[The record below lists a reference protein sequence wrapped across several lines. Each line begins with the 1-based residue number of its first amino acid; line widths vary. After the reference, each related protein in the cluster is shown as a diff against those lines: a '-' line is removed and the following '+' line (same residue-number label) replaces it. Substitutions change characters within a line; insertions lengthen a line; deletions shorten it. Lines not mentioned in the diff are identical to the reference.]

1 LNRGWTN
8 SVNNRNRLSK
18 DSAHSGVA
26 DISQGSVCQ
35 AANSRVNPSSETTFV
50 LRFETPEIAGLL
62 STLVDLETEIGSE
75 FDRHGTIKIEAFVDM
90 TTHGEERAEYIRL
103 MGPTLGQVSHELRG
117 EYWLLAQK
125 WREYKDLF
133 DEGEEQA
140 VLLNTVASNFF
151 GFLKFVVRGRYAAFA
166 SAAR

>member
-1 LNRGWTN
+1 VSGSQLPSEPKFRNDIRFAIRDARDRGLIKHLGGP
-8 SVNNRNRLSK
+8 R
-18 DSAHSGVA
+18 D
-26 DISQGSVCQ
+26 
-35 AANSRVNPSSETTFV
+35 
-50 LRFETPEIAGLL
+50 
-62 STLVDLETEIGSE
+62 
-75 FDRHGTIKIEAFVDM
+75 GTIKIEAFVDM

-125 WREYKDLF
+125 WREYKNLF

-151 GFLKFVVRGRYAAFA
+151 GFLKFVLFEDVMLRLRQPQDD
-166 SAAR
+166 

>member
-1 LNRGWTN
+1 
-8 SVNNRNRLSK
+8 
-18 DSAHSGVA
+18 
-26 DISQGSVCQ
+26 
-35 AANSRVNPSSETTFV
+35 
-50 LRFETPEIAGLL
+50 
-62 STLVDLETEIGSE
+62 
-75 FDRHGTIKIEAFVDM
+75 M

-125 WREYKDLF
+125 WREYKNLF

-151 GFLKFVVRGRYAAFA
+151 GFLKFVLFEDVMLHLRQPQHD
-166 SAAR
+166 